1 MMRPG
6 IFIVLCGL
14 LVVLFGGMWM
24 RVVPP
29 GGVSWP
35 FFALAVAIPGGAVLA
50 RRRGALAWQLVLY
63 ALVTGAL
70 FAAGL
75 VFDGR
80 EDLRIRFGQDTELGL
95 WSRFAGVA
103 AAVWLTSALA
113 VVVCARG
120 SRVHNRPSGGAAPNS
135 RPPSQLPTSADI
147 RTPDSQRAS
156 SSGGC
161 RLGPRLP

>member
-6 IFIVLCGL
+6 TFVVLWGL

-35 FFALAVAIPGGAVLA
+35 FFALAVAIPAGAVVA

-63 ALVTGAL
+63 ALVTGFY

-80 EDLRIRFGQDTELGL
+80 EDLRIRFGQDTDLGL

-103 AAVWLTSALA
+103 TAMWIASALA

-120 SRVHNRPSGGAAPNS
+120 SRGHNRPTGGE
-135 RPPSQLPTSADI
+135 QD
-147 RTPDSQRAS
+147 Q
-156 SSGGC
+156 GM
-161 RLGPRLP
+161 